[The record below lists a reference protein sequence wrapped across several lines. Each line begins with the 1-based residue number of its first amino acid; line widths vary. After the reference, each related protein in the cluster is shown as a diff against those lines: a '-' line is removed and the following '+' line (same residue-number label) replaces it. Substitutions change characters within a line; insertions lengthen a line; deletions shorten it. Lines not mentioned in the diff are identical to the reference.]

1 MIHIY
6 CRKLKG
12 IEKYLPTILKS
23 RDNVIMSLLNFY
35 LAYVVLSNWVMLY
48 IKFFIICFLFKLTE
62 AFPGIM
68 KNPQVCVLVFFFL
81 VGRGLNSG
89 LYTWQS
95 RYSVAWATLQP
106 ILLWLFWRW
115 WSRAICSGLPWT
127 VALPISASQVH
138 IFNNYT
144 RVHPFIIMEPFLK
157 YWTFRWFSSFTIMKD
172 KWKELYRRIFL
183 YWELF
188 RNFF

>member
-68 KNPQVCVLVFFFL
+68 KNPQVCVLVFFFFWWDGVWTQGFTL
-81 VGRGLNSG
+81 GKAGTLLLELLFSPFCCGYFGDGDRELFAQACLELLPS
-89 LYTWQS
+89 QS
-95 RYSVAWATLQP
+95 QP
-106 ILLWLFWRW
+106 
-115 WSRAICSGLPWT
+115 P
-127 VALPISASQVH
+127 
-138 IFNNYT
+138 
-144 RVHPFIIMEPFLK
+144 K
-157 YWTFRWFSSFTIMKD
+157 Y
-172 KWKELYRRIFL
+172 IFL
-183 YWELF
+183 ITTRESILS
-188 RNFF
+188 